1 MYLGK
6 PEVKGTG
13 NLKKQTSIVWIIICN
28 DSSLLIFNI
37 VENKLKPRLVSSYT
51 QRSEILFIEIKDVY
65 KLLKSLAEINQANS
79 L

>member
-37 VENKLKPRLVSSYT
+37 VENKLKPRWVSSYT

>member
-37 VENKLKPRLVSSYT
+37 VENKIKPRLVSSYT